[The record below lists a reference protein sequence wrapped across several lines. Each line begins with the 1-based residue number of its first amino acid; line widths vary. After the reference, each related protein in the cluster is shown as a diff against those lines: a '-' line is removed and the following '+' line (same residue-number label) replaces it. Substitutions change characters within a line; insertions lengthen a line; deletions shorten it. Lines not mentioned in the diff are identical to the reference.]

1 MKTRQTREFAQRQVA
16 AMDSF
21 LSWAGDDPLMGPGLR
36 SRREEFSR
44 QAKELPPS
52 PATPR
57 AVLFFTGD
65 PVEGSQGIE
74 VDFMTKVLDHFQQMV
89 KTQYAFEKHGRIGDR
104 ARQPGGAEAKLM
116 LTGTPRGSFG
126 LELSQPHS
134 HDLFSSEQ
142 LSKSLVQLT
151 QLISAAGED
160 DETFGVKLDD
170 VTPRV
175 LQRLR
180 RFFKLLSDSRASLR
194 LESGSLAVRM
204 DPSQV
209 KQAAER
215 VASVTTKPE
224 KVQLVGE
231 FRGATLDT
239 WRFDFRTE
247 DGRLIS
253 GKLSTEITEAAAAE
267 MNRLTA
273 RKCLGWFERVQVIAR
288 GGILRERFELLS
300 ITAVEEPF

>member
-36 SRREEFSR
+36 SRREEFAR
-44 QAKELPPS
+44 QASELPPS
-52 PATPR
+52 LPTPR

-65 PVEGSQGIE
+65 PVDGSQGIE

-89 KTQYAFEKHGRIGDR
+89 KTQYAFAKHGNIGDR
-104 ARQPGGAEAKLM
+104 ARQPGGSEAKLM

-126 LELSQPHS
+126 LELSQPHP

-151 QLISAAGED
+151 QLIKAAGED
-160 DETFGVKLDD
+160 DETFGVELDD

-180 RFFKLLSDSRASLR
+180 RFFKILSDSKASLR
-194 LESGSLAVRM
+194 LESGSLSVKM
-204 DPSQV
+204 DRERIQR
-209 KQAAER
+209 AAER
-215 VASVTTKPE
+215 VAAVTTKPE
-224 KVQLVGE
+224 KVELVGE

-239 WRFDFRTE
+239 WRFDFRTDE
-247 DGRLIS
+247 GSIIS
-253 GKLSTEITEAAAAE
+253 GKLSTEIDETTAAE
-267 MNRLTA
+267 MNRLTTQ
-273 RKCLGWFERVQVIAR
+273 RCRGRFERVQVIAR
-288 GGILRERFELLS
+288 GGILKERFELLS
-300 ITAVEEPF
+300 VVAMDEPS